1 MTTEHDPNHFITEM
15 PETDDAQLQ
24 YSKRIRNHLTNKLMV
39 GKDAI
44 DVSDNKGMRT
54 LLTLLKDQ
62 DSQIIATKRIA
73 AAEKTAD
80 GFADIATALDSYLKN
95 KTENG
100 GPKFKRH
107 DGEEDTG
114 EHEGAPNVAS
124 INIPKRE
131 FIEGQLDPSGA
142 DVDIEE
148 IMRKG
153 REAQRNQDD

>member
-1 MTTEHDPNHFITEM
+1 MMSGE
-15 PETDDAQLQ
+15 DA
-24 YSKRIRNHLTNKLMV
+24 V
-39 GKDAI
+39 

-62 DSQIIATKRIA
+62 DSQIIASKRIA

-107 DGEEDTG
+107 DGEEDVS
-114 EHEGAPNVAS
+114 ENEGAPNAAS

-153 REAQRNQDD
+153 REAQRAQE